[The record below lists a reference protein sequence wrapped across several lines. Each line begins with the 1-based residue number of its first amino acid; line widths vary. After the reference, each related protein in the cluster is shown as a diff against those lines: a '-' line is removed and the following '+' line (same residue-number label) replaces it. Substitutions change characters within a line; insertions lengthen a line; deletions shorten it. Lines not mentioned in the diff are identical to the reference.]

1 MKGYKIEEA
10 SFLTDI
16 DRNLVKECDKAG
28 YLAIAVACTDVEV
41 SNSSYW
47 FSRGVKSVTAEPDK
61 KSKKRG
67 RDGSWPA
74 IWRIVDMFGGSAG
87 AGNTHQ
93 KQLNINHPYTEC
105 SYRKIDGEWYVFNVE
120 KPLAKISAPYGI

>member
-16 DRNLVKECDKAG
+16 DRNLVKKCDEAG
-28 YLAIAVACTDVEV
+28 YLAVAIACSDDAV
-41 SNSSYW
+41 SNSNYW
-47 FSRGVKSVTAEPDK
+47 FTKGTKSMTAEPDK
-61 KSKKRG
+61 KSKKKG

-74 IWRIVDMFGGSAG
+74 IWKIVDIFGGSAG
-87 AGNTHQ
+87 CGNTHQ
-93 KQLNINHPYTEC
+93 KQLKSDHPYTEC

-120 KPLAKISAPYGI
+120 KPLEKISAPYGI